1 MRVILFVLDGL
12 RPDGLQQASTPHVD
26 RLISQGAST
35 YTARTVMPSSTLPC
49 HTSMFRGV
57 TPQRHGILTNTWV
70 PQVRPVPS
78 LVDVLHQAGKRTA
91 FFYNWEQLRDLADP
105 GSLDRSYYMNNCHE
119 PNGDL
124 GIGQLGRG
132 DAARMDAR
140 FRLCLSR
147 LHRYSWPRPRL
158 DVGRISGHYWAG
170 RYSHWRGAE
179 GSQPRRDRSHRHQ
192 RPRRARAH
200 PRYGNGRGHDHPVG
214 NLRSC
219 GISRTELAAAGEHHR
234 QPNYHCRFARSGT
247 GTRLGRTSGARS
259 PRIAN

>member
-1 MRVILFVLDGL
+1 MRVILFVFDGL
-12 RPDGLQQASTPHVD
+12 RPDGLQQASTPYVD

-119 PNGDL
+119 PNGDKDLASLAAATLREWTPDFAFVYL
-124 GIGQLGRG
+124 GGTDIAGHDHGWMSDGYLAAIGRADTADWHSIG
-132 DAARMDAR
+132 
-140 FRLCLSR
+140 
-147 LHRYSWPRPRL
+147 
-158 DVGRISGHYWAG
+158 SG
-170 RYSHWRGAE
+170 
-179 GSQPRRDRSHRHQ
+179 QPRRNRSHRHQ
-192 RPRRARAH
+192 RPRGTRAH
-200 PRYGNGRGHDHPVG
+200 PRHGNGRGHDHSVG
-214 NLRSC
+214 HRRSA
-219 GISRTELAAAGEHHR
+219 GIPRTELAGAGEHHR
-234 QPNYHCRFARSGT
+234 QPHYYCRFARSGT
-247 GTRLGRTSGARS
+247 GTGLGRTSGAGS